1 MNDDDQAHRPAA
13 AAETPTEAIRQG
25 RTFGSVRW
33 VLGLSLALVVM
44 GLLAVWIV
52 MAP

>member
-1 MNDDDQAHRPAA
+1 MIDDHAHRPAA

-25 RTFGSVRW
+25 RTFGTVRW
-33 VLGLSLALVVM
+33 VLGLSLALVVL
-44 GLLAVWIV
+44 GLLAVWVV

>member
-1 MNDDDQAHRPAA
+1 MLDDHAHGPAA
-13 AAETPTEAIRQG
+13 AAETPTEAARQG
-25 RTFGSVRW
+25 RTFGTVRW
-33 VLGLSLALVVM
+33 VLALSLALAVL